1 VVFECIG
8 VPGTIGEAIRYVRKG
23 GRVIVIGACPEND
36 TISPMRALKREVD
49 LRFSSGA
56 DPGEFQTAM
65 ALLASGKISTE
76 PMISHVVGINDFP
89 RAFSELSRPTDQCKV
104 MLEF

>member
-1 VVFECIG
+1 
-8 VPGTIGEAIRYVRKG
+8 
-23 GRVIVIGACPEND
+23 
-36 TISPMRALKREVD
+36 
-49 LRFSSGA
+49 
-56 DPGEFQTAM
+56 M